1 MAKYSTKRFIYYQ
14 LAILAAFLV
23 LTLLNEAVDVPH
35 LVFGDPPIAP
45 VQRKG
50 EMGMEIVFAF
60 LIFGIE
66 LMFIQKLRKD
76 IRVLEG
82 FIPICAN
89 CKKIRSMGQ
98 WEPVEEYI
106 KSHSLADFTHSICPE
121 CLEKLYPQFATKI
134 LKKQPPASS
143 S

>member
-1 MAKYSTKRFIYYQ
+1 MAKYSTRRFIYYQ
-14 LAILAAFLV
+14 LAILAAFLA

-45 VQRKG
+45 VQRRG
-50 EMGMEIVFAF
+50 EMGMEIFFAL
-60 LIFGIE
+60 LIFAIE

-82 FIPICAN
+82 FIPICAS
-89 CKKIRSMGQ
+89 CKKVRSRDH
-98 WEPVEEYI
+98 WEPVEKYI
-106 KSHSLADFTHSICPE
+106 KSHSLADFTHSVCPE
-121 CLEKLYPQFATKI
+121 CLEKLYPQYAKKI
-134 LKKQPPASS
+134 LKKQPPPSS